1 VKTRVAVLA
10 SGSGTN
16 LQALIDACK
25 EPSYPAEIGVVISD
39 RLQAYALE
47 RARSAGIEAV
57 AVPRRAFPDREAH
70 DLAIVELLR
79 ARGVQWVCHAGYMR
93 IVGAK
98 YLEAFPWRVLNI
110 HPSLLPAFPG
120 LHAQQQAHAAGVRI
134 AGCTVHLADEGVDT
148 GPILAQGAVPAL
160 PTDTPE
166 LLQARILRM
175 EHRLYP
181 MVLRWAAEDRIRME
195 GRQVLLDLPPQER
208 AYLWDGR
215 EEL

>member
-1 VKTRVAVLA
+1 MSMRVPVAVLA

-16 LQALIDACK
+16 LQALIDASRA
-25 EPSYPAEIGVVISD
+25 EDYPAEIVVVISD
-39 RLQAYALE
+39 RLAARALE
-47 RARSAGIEAV
+47 RAREAGIEAV
-57 AVPRRAFPDREAH
+57 GVPRRAFPDREAH

-120 LHAQQQAHAAGVRI
+120 LHAQEQAYRAGVRI

-148 GPILAQGAVPAL
+148 GPIIAQGAVPAASCAWS
-160 PTDTPE
+160 TSCTRWRCAGRRRGASGWRD
-166 LLQARILRM
+166 AR
-175 EHRLYP
+175 
-181 MVLRWAAEDRIRME
+181 
-195 GRQVLLDLPPQER
+195 
-208 AYLWDGR
+208 
-215 EEL
+215 